1 MIIDRLIDAV
11 KKLGNPTVVG
21 LDTDFSY
28 LPDNM
33 RDGVADLVG
42 AAEAVY
48 KFNRGIIDAV
58 CDIVP
63 AVKVQVA
70 YYEML
75 GFFGLQAFYKTCE
88 YAKQRGMFVICDC
101 KRNDIG
107 STAAAYSAA
116 YLGTTSINGIEY
128 NANVCDFL
136 TVNAYLGADGI
147 EPFLQDSIKYDKGI
161 FVLVKTSNPS
171 SGQLQD
177 RIFDDGST
185 LYETM
190 GNLVAAWG
198 GVPGNSGYNR
208 VGAVVGATHP
218 EQARHLRKKLPHT
231 FFLVPGYGAQGGQ
244 AEDVA
249 LCFDKDGGGAIVN
262 SSRGILCAYRSKKYK
277 NENYSAAARDA
288 ALDMRADLRRVL

>member
-1 MIIDRLIDAV
+1 MIIDKLADAV

-28 LPDNM
+28 LPENM
-33 RDGVADLVG
+33 KNGVSGLSG
-42 AAEAVY
+42 AADAVY
-48 KFNRGIIDAV
+48 KFNCGIVDAV
-58 CDIVP
+58 YDIVP
-63 AVKVQVA
+63 AVKVQIA

-75 GFFGLQAFYKTCE
+75 GFYGLQAFYKTCE
-88 YAKQRGMFVICDC
+88 YAKKRGMFVICDC

-107 STAAAYSAA
+107 STAAAYSSAF
-116 YLGTTSINGIEY
+116 LGTTKINGNEY
-128 NANVCDFL
+128 NANICDFL

-147 EPFLQDSIKYDKGI
+147 EPFLLDSVKYDKGI

-177 RIFDDGST
+177 KFFDDGNT

-190 GNLVAAWG
+190 GSLVAEWG
-198 GVPGNSGYNR
+198 GAPGACGYNR

-218 EQARHLRKKLPHT
+218 EQAKLLRKKLPNT
-231 FFLVPGYGAQGGQ
+231 FFLVPGYGAQGGK

-249 LCFDKDGGGAIVN
+249 LCFDKFGGGAIVN
-262 SSRGILCAYRSKKYK
+262 SSRAILCAYRSDKYK
-277 NENYSAAARDA
+277 NNDYALSAREV
-288 ALDMRADLRRVL
+288 ALDMRAELCRVL